1 MKSQTILN
9 DQSTVICSNSS
20 QPPSSWKLLHRLCLL
35 VILATMVSANAADYV
50 LVVDTSGSMRDPV
63 SDRDKRVRTTV
74 VQKAL
79 REYLPALP
87 QPSRVY
93 LIAFN
98 TGIVSERELIVKD
111 SASLQNALSWVD
123 DLDRLSRGNGQTYLW
138 TSLRRAL
145 EVATRFSA
153 ENPDR
158 PVIVRVL
165 TDGEDNQRVTSLE
178 QVLRQFPL
186 VDGEHIRGN
195 LVLLG
200 DLELKTKLSLP
211 DGAFTATTNTT
222 WSDMF
227 PPVVVCIP
235 SDPRTG
241 DEVRF
246 VENTRSIYADYEWLV
261 DGRTW
266 GREKILCYRFPG
278 AGIHRVTLKVKGL
291 QGNADSTTVF
301 VNVEPKEKFTA
312 ELHTSGAATVS
323 PGDSVRF
330 WAQPSAPA
338 TRFVW
343 YVDDQSVGSSGEFN
357 HRFDTEG
364 TFEIKSV
371 VWSMEGAA
379 TTNSRTIVVKE
390 SALTALIKGPD
401 QATAGESVQFASEIT
416 GPCAR
421 IQWRFGDNTTSSDPN
436 PTHAFG
442 LAGQSSKDYPVWLR
456 VESPMGHVVEVG
468 PHDVRVQER
477 QQFKAPVASFYLI
490 EQTIRVGDVLHLVD
504 ESRGYIESWEW
515 READA
520 LVATAKNPAI
530 QFTKSGPTLVTLI
543 VRGPGGTNEAVRQVD
558 VAPRFTPVRVM
569 VGASCVSGYAPLMVQ
584 FTNHST
590 GDVRAWLWEF
600 GDGQTSTNANPCHSF
615 VNATNYSVTATAF
628 PALSD
633 DNVARVQLTIKAVKP
648 RPWWIKACIF
658 VGCIVLLTG
667 VVTLLVLNQHKKALK
682 MIIYFWPQDSSVC
695 RSAVLT
701 SADETREL
709 TPDAPIRI
717 KRIRKSR
724 TIMIEPIGG
733 SVLVTPNGVELAT
746 QNIGQGARIVVRAEN
761 RPARAIAISVLQK
774 PRRPSPVPSDSESF
788 PEKSET
794 NHTAQDNNFTWEWET
809 KETSKTD

>member
-1 MKSQTILN
+1 MKSQTTLN
-9 DQSTVICSNSS
+9 AQSTFVCNNNSR
-20 QPPSSWKLLHRLCLL
+20 SSSPCKMLHRLCLL
-35 VILATMVSANAADYV
+35 LILATMVSANAADYV

-63 SDRDKRVRTTV
+63 SDRDKRIRITV

-98 TGIVSERELIVKD
+98 TGIVSEREMTVKD
-111 SASLQNALSWVD
+111 SASLQKALAWVD

-138 TSLRRAL
+138 TTLRRAL
-145 EVATRFSA
+145 EVATRYSA
-153 ENPDR
+153 ENHDQ

-178 QVLRQFPL
+178 KVLRQFPL

-211 DGAFTATTNTT
+211 EGAFTTTTSTT
-222 WSDMF
+222 WTDIF

-261 DGRTW
+261 DGRTL
-266 GREKILCYRFPG
+266 GREKILSHRFPG

-301 VNVEPKEKFTA
+301 VNVQPKEKFTA

-330 WAQPSAPA
+330 WAQPNAPA
-338 TRFVW
+338 TRFAW
-343 YVDDQSVGSSGEFN
+343 YADDQSIGSSGELN

-371 VWSMEGAA
+371 VWSTDGAA
-379 TTNSRTIVVKE
+379 TTNTRTIVVKE
-390 SALTALIKGPD
+390 PALTALIKGPD

-421 IQWRFGDNTTSSDPN
+421 VQWRFGDSKTSSDPN

-442 LAGQSSKDYPVWLR
+442 LAGQPSKDYPVWLR

-468 PHDVRVQER
+468 PHVVRVQER
-477 QQFKAPVASFYLI
+477 QQVKAPVASFRQI
-490 EQTIRVGDVLHLVD
+490 EQSVRVGDTLHLVD

-515 READA
+515 RVGDA
-520 LVATAKNPAI
+520 LVASDKNPVI
-530 QFTKSGPTLVTLI
+530 QFSKPGPTRVSLI
-543 VRGPGGTNEAVRQVD
+543 VRGPGGTNEAVRQVE
-558 VAPRFTPVRVM
+558 VSPRFAPVRVL
-569 VGASCVSGYAPLMVQ
+569 VAASCVSGIAPLTVQ
-584 FTNHST
+584 FTNLST
-590 GDVRAWLWEF
+590 GDVHAWLWEF
-600 GDGQTSTNANPCHSF
+600 GDGQTSTNANPRHAF
-615 VNATNYSVTATAF
+615 VNATNYSVAVTAF
-628 PALSD
+628 PLQTDQKPLEAH
-633 DNVARVQLTIKAVKP
+633 LTINTVKP
-648 RPWWIKACIF
+648 WPVWGKAMLF
-658 VGCIVLLTG
+658 VGCIGLLTG
-667 VVTLLVLNQHKKALK
+667 AAWLLARHRQKLALK
-682 MIIYFWPQDSSVC
+682 LIIYFWPEDSSVC

-701 SADETREL
+701 LMDETREL
-709 TPDAPIRI
+709 MPDAPVRI
-717 KRIRKSR
+717 KRIGKSKFLVV
-724 TIMIEPIGG
+724 EPVSG
-733 SVLVTPNGVELAT
+733 SVLISPNGEELAA
-746 QNIGQGARIVVRAEN
+746 QNVGLGARIVVRN
-761 RPARAIAISVLQK
+761 GNGSTRAIAISALQK
-774 PRRPSPVPSDSESF
+774 PRRPSPVPSVSDPF
-788 PEKSET
+788 TDKAET
-794 NHTAQDNNFTWEWET
+794 DRTAQDNHHIWEWET
-809 KETSKTD
+809 NEPLKTN